1 MGTAHDL
8 GYPVLVHAIGDR
20 AIEMVLDALERDKAK
35 RPGEKFRDGIVHVQI
50 TDEALLG
57 PFPAAGCDGSR
68 CSLSLLTTTCTSS
81 GTGPGD
87 MADTSYAWKT
97 LADKG
102 VHVSFGTDCPV
113 ESCEPMPNI
122 YTAVTRKNLT
132 GAWRDGLPAG
142 GEDDRGAGGPGLHG
156 GGRLRLR
163 RGSRKGAGSGR
174 GMLADF
180 IMPDRDIF
188 ALADEEEL
196 RDVKILATYVG
207 GEKVFERE

>member
-1 MGTAHDL
+1 MAL
-8 GYPVLVHAIGDR
+8 VQPVFIDYDMHIVRDR
-20 AIEMVLDALERDKAK
+20 
-35 RPGEKFRDGIVHVQI
+35 
-50 TDEALLG
+50 T
-57 PFPAAGCDGSR
+57 
-68 CSLSLLTTTCTSS
+68 
-81 GTGPGD
+81 GD

-132 GAWRDGLPAG
+132 GEGVMVYRPEEKMTVEQAVRAYTVEGAYAS
-142 GEDDRGAGGPGLHG
+142 GEEAVK
-156 GGRLRLR
+156 GRIRE
-163 RGSRKGAGSGR
+163 

-207 GEKVFERE
+207 GGESV